1 MKPLVAIVGR
11 PNVGKSTFFNKISR
25 TRASLVNN
33 MPGVTRDRVY
43 ADADWI
49 GYKFTL
55 IDTGGLEIK
64 SEDIMWREIRKQAEI
79 AVDMCDV
86 ILFMVDGKNGLTA
99 GDYDVADFLRKSK
112 KPVILVV
119 NKLDS
124 GEETAAYD
132 FYDLNIGPPFA
143 ISSEHSLGFG
153 DLLDEIVSYFAEIE
167 RNAEE
172 EADVTKIAI
181 VGKPNAGKS
190 SLLNRI
196 LGYERAIVTD
206 IAGTTRDTIDTP
218 YEINGKKYTLIDT
231 AGIRKKA
238 KVVEDL
244 EYFSVVRSIAAIKRA
259 DIVLIVIDGV
269 EMITEQDVKIC
280 GLVHEAG
287 KPSIVVV
294 NKWDAVEKNP
304 AITYEVTQKILG
316 ELKFMDYLKVSFI
329 SALTGKNVDKLLDAV
344 DEVYENASKK
354 VSSGVLNDVMGDAI
368 MVNPPPTEDGKP
380 LRIFYVTQVSTNP
393 PHFVF
398 FVNNPEGMH
407 FSYQRYLENQLRKA
421 FNFEGTPIRLS
432 LRAQIDK

>member
-11 PNVGKSTFFNKISR
+11 PNVGKSTFFNKVSK

-55 IDTGGLEIK
+55 IDTGGLELK

-86 ILFMVDGKNGLTA
+86 ILFMVDGKSGLTG

-132 FYDLNIGPPFA
+132 FYDLNIGTPYA
-143 ISSEHSLGFG
+143 ISAEHGLGIG
-153 DLLDEIVSYFAEIE
+153 DLLDEVVSYFAEIE

-206 IAGTTRDTIDTP
+206 IAGTTRDSIDTP

-280 GLVHEAG
+280 GLVHDAG

-329 SALTGKNVDKLLDAV
+329 SALTGKNVDKLLTSV

-354 VSSGVLNDVMGDAI
+354 VPSGVLNDVMGDAT
-368 MVNPPPTEDGKP
+368 MVNPPPTDDGKP

-398 FVNNPEGMH
+398 FVNNPEGVH
-407 FSYQRYLENQLRKA
+407 FSYLRYLENQLRKA

-432 LRAQIDK
+432 MRSHEDK